1 MRKENKEWVEKEEKL
16 YGMSKYFDD
25 LSNFDG
31 TILNPKDVFNWI
43 FTIENFIIDNVLE
56 EKHVQ

>member
-16 YGMSKYFDD
+16 YGMWKYFDD

-56 EKHVQ
+56 EKHVK

>member
-1 MRKENKEWVEKEEKL
+1 MW
-16 YGMSKYFDD
+16 KYFDD

-56 EKHVQ
+56 EKHVKYLPNSLNMFMIGEEI

>member
-1 MRKENKEWVEKEEKL
+1 MEKEEKL

-25 LSNFDG
+25 LLNFDG

>member
-1 MRKENKEWVEKEEKL
+1 MRKENKAWVEKEEKL

-56 EKHVQ
+56 EKHVK